1 MNKVARTAIF
11 FFCTF
16 LVLGEVVPVRDAL
29 GQWIPRP
36 TPRPTYPPI
45 PRTTPTP
52 IPIPTKTPTP
62 TPTKTPTPIPT
73 KTPTPVPIPTKT
85 PTPIPTKTPVGPTPT
100 PNTIQVYLSAFEYS
114 GWLTVKN
121 AVIGMQVRI
130 DVISPDGSLNAST
143 SSIINTAPIW
153 TIAVHFSQF
162 PPRSVAKVYINN
174 VQKFSVTLPE

>member
-1 MNKVARTAIF
+1 MNKVTRAALF

-16 LVLGEVVPVRDAL
+16 LVLGEVVPVRDAF
-29 GQWIPRP
+29 GQWVPRP
-36 TPRPTYPPI
+36 TPRPTSPPI
-45 PRTTPTP
+45 PTRTPTP
-52 IPIPTKTPTP
+52 IPTP
-62 TPTKTPTPIPT
+62 TPTKTPVPTPTPT
-73 KTPTPVPIPTKT
+73 KTPV
-85 PTPIPTKTPVGPTPT
+85 PTPTPVGPTPT
-100 PNTIQVYLSAFEYS
+100 PVGPTPTPGVTQVYLSAFEYS

-121 AVIGMQVRI
+121 SVIGMQVRI
-130 DVISPDGSLNAST
+130 DVISPDGTLNAST